1 MGSIGRVSPQSM
13 HFAEPLA
20 LQSGA
25 RLADYRLAYE
35 TYGRLN

>member
-1 MGSIGRVSPQSM
+1 MRSIGVVTPQFM

-25 RLADYRLAYE
+25 LLADYTLVYE
-35 TYGRLN
+35 TYG